1 MNDPGTENGNK
12 VKQNGRFMLL
22 LLTDL
27 YNVIQRIKI
36 SQCKKTVKK
45 PRPMSGNV
53 KTAQS
58 LPGSPVAV

>member
-1 MNDPGTENGNK
+1 M
-12 VKQNGRFMLL
+12 KQNGRFMLL

-36 SQCKKTVKK
+36 SQCKKKTVKK

>member
-36 SQCKKTVKK
+36 SQCKKNGQETTA
-45 PRPMSGNV
+45 NV
-53 KTAQS
+53 R
-58 LPGSPVAV
+58 